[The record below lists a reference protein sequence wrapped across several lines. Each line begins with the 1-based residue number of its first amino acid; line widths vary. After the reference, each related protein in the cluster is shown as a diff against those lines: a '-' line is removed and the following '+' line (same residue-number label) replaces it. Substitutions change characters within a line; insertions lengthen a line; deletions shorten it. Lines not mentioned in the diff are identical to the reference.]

1 MRNAQSIGNTE
12 DRLAAQ
18 EDFRNKKQFNQRQ
31 GNVTYIRR
39 AKTETVPLEP
49 MRIDAPF
56 YNNMITLDRG
66 LMVPKENVET
76 QVNKLVDTIIKTPG
90 IDRDSLAITVTGAA
104 TTARPSTDSDTRMP
118 AGTKLDHPGKSFDGI
133 DVSKPENYNAGNQW
147 LATQR
152 AQAIINVLKPKLEA
166 AGFKNLKLKTAAIVL
181 PGGPRDDD
189 KRFLKVDVNVQ
200 QKTNDIITTANLFLN
215 FTVTYEATTGRSVP
229 NAISNIQ
236 SKVTPDQQVGTS
248 TEVQSGYKASIAMTY
263 GQEDKDG
270 FSFKFNW
277 GAVAAA
283 KDSMAGSNR
292 NIKIGY
298 TDVAAKKLDL
308 TPGVDNTKLNAFL
321 STCGRFKKNQVT
333 QIIND
338 LQFVDSK
345 LFKAIA
351 QKGKGSFEDFVAAA
365 GGSTQPVMS
374 QEYGIKEIA
383 DMTASPPV
391 FDKV

>member
-1 MRNAQSIGNTE
+1 
-12 DRLAAQ
+12 
-18 EDFRNKKQFNQRQ
+18 
-31 GNVTYIRR
+31 
-39 AKTETVPLEP
+39 
-49 MRIDAPF
+49 
-56 YNNMITLDRG
+56 
-66 LMVPKENVET
+66 
-76 QVNKLVDTIIKTPG
+76 
-90 IDRDSLAITVTGAA
+90 
-104 TTARPSTDSDTRMP
+104 
-118 AGTKLDHPGKSFDGI
+118 
-133 DVSKPENYNAGNQW
+133 
-147 LATQR
+147 
-152 AQAIINVLKPKLEA
+152 
-166 AGFKNLKLKTAAIVL
+166 
-181 PGGPRDDD
+181 
-189 KRFLKVDVNVQ
+189 
-200 QKTNDIITTANLFLN
+200 
-215 FTVTYEATTGRSVP
+215 
-229 NAISNIQ
+229 
-236 SKVTPDQQVGTS
+236 
-248 TEVQSGYKASIAMTY
+248 MTY